1 MTQKTSAG
9 IEKLKTCIRIW
20 WKIDGTRHRET
31 LHNTPPTPEN
41 CQKAQAMADMIATQI
56 EMGIFNRH
64 QVFPNSP
71 KRPEAYFGFYIQ
83 KWQSVDSQKLAK
95 ISYDT
100 YLSKVTHHITP
111 YWSQKQIAKITVDD
125 IENWVY
131 KILAPNLST
140 KTIKEII
147 MLWRKIYS
155 YWARHQKNNNDPAQ
169 YIQLGATDAEDID
182 PFSKEEIA
190 NILNTSTDPTL
201 HNLWTVMLWSGL
213 SFHELISLVITDLD
227 LDNGWLYVNRSYVT
241 GEYRVTKNRRRKR
254 QVELLPNVIEALRDQ
269 IQIAQTYLPQS
280 VTITDRDNKKTKTYQ
295 LQFLWIDPILQ
306 KHYTYSQLTKRWK
319 KHLEACEVRYRPL
332 NNGRHTYASQV
343 LSSGAVSAEWLANQ
357 LGHANT
363 DMIHRH
369 YGKFIPK
376 DASHIIRQLANA
388 LNNKTT
394 D

>member
-1 MTQKTSAG
+1 
-9 IEKLKTCIRIW
+9 
-20 WKIDGTRHRET
+20 
-31 LHNTPPTPEN
+31 
-41 CQKAQAMADMIATQI
+41 MIALQI
-56 EMGIFNRH
+56 VMGIFDRDT
-64 QVFPNSP
+64 VFPNSS
-71 KRPEAYFGFYIQ
+71 KRADRYFGHYI
-83 KWQSVDSQKLAK
+83 SQWRKIEANKVAQISFDTYNSKVTAHIEPYWAMKPIAK
-95 ISYDT
+95 IS
-100 YLSKVTHHITP
+100 
-111 YWSQKQIAKITVDD
+111 VDD
-125 IENWVY
+125 IENWIY
-131 KILAPNLST
+131 NHLLQKLST
-140 KTIKEII
+140 KTVKEIL

-155 YWARHQKNNNDPAQ
+155 YWARHQKQVNDPTK
-169 YIQLGATDAEDID
+169 YITLTQADPDDID

-190 NILNTSTDPTL
+190 NILNTSTDPNL
-201 HNLWTVMLWSGL
+201 QNLWVVMLWSGL

-254 QVELLPNVIEALRDQ
+254 QVELLPNVIEALKNQ
-269 IQIAQTYLPQS
+269 AQTAKTYLPQT
-280 VTITDRDNKKTKTYQ
+280 VTITDRDNKKTKSYE
-295 LQFLWIDPILQ
+295 LQWLWIDPVRQ
-306 KHYTYSQLTKRWK
+306 SHYTYSQLTKRWK
-319 KHLEACEVRYRPL
+319 KHLESCDVRYRPL

-363 DMIHRH
+363 EMIHRH